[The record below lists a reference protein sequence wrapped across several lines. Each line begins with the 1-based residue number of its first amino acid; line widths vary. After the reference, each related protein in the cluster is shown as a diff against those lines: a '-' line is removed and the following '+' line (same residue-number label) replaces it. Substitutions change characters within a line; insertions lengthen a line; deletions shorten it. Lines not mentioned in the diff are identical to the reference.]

1 MLNTLI
7 SALETTGKRANQ
19 KYFQCTTRKFMKTLD
34 HRSDITF
41 NNEKHKTV
49 AWMCSVKKVFFKI
62 PQN

>member
-34 HRSDITF
+34 HRNDITF
-41 NNEKHKTV
+41 NNEKHKAV
-49 AWMCSVKKVFFKI
+49 AWM
-62 PQN
+62 